1 MAHEAAA
8 ADSYPTTK
16 TMIPPFAM
24 NSQGKDNIVFRFTI
38 EYSSLKGF
46 WPLDCNNRSIFHMR
60 TFE

>member
-24 NSQGKDNIVFRFTI
+24 NSQGKENIVVRFTI
-38 EYSSLKGF
+38 EYSSLMDFG
-46 WPLDCNNRSIFHMR
+46 P
-60 TFE
+60 